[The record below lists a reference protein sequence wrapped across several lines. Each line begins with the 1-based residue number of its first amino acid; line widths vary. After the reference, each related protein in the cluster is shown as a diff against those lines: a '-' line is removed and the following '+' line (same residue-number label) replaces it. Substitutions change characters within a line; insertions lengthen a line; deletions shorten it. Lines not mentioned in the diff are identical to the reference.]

1 LVPLGWKEGSQG
13 NLPPLFLFMKLLL
26 ILLIL
31 SGCQKP
37 IKYEELPETKYPE
50 TPTMGAWEP
59 LKE

>member
-1 LVPLGWKEGSQG
+1 MIKLVALC
-13 NLPPLFLFMKLLL
+13 F
-26 ILLIL
+26 IL

-37 IKYEELPETKYPE
+37 IKYEELPETQYPD

>member
-1 LVPLGWKEGSQG
+1 
-13 NLPPLFLFMKLLL
+13 MKWL
-26 ILLIL
+26 ILALVL

-37 IKYEELPETKYPE
+37 AKCDEPLETRYPE